1 MLCIGAILQAIS
13 GPVILG
19 EAKLQRSPEKFGPS
33 PRFQS
38 RIISEP
44 RDKSSVRDDSPA
56 GNEHT
61 WELHACTT
69 FVVEHRG
76 CSEFRLQAALLA
88 NVTSD
93 RGPAKAGT
101 PNYVHP
107 ARKIITQRVVKPDHD
122 SVV

>member
-19 EAKLQRSPEKFGPS
+19 EAKLQRS
-33 PRFQS
+33 
-38 RIISEP
+38 
-44 RDKSSVRDDSPA
+44 
-56 GNEHT
+56 
-61 WELHACTT
+61 
-69 FVVEHRG
+69 HRG